1 MRLVDAATSDALSA
15 TTQVPRDFMEIRA
28 RDRSS
33 GAVVTDYMWSG
44 GADVSAAILDP
55 FTGSER
61 TQIWRGVGHLVGV
74 GPVARVSN
82 LTITRTIIRLSEVS
96 QRVNDLIRA
105 YDPKYGTVILYRA
118 FISPETRKFVSA
130 GRARFVGQIDNI
142 IFTDPAEGGTGGVEV
157 TCKSRM
163 QDLTRGNPATRSD
176 PYQRLRGD
184 PDDTFRKFVAAI
196 GQREFRWGEK

>member
-1 MRLVDAATSDALSA
+1 MRLVDSATSDALSA
-15 TTQVPRDFMEIRA
+15 TLQVPRDFLELRA
-28 RDRSS
+28 RNRSS
-33 GAVVTDYMWSG
+33 GAAITDFMWSG
-44 GADVSAAILDP
+44 GTDVSAAILDP

-61 TQIWRGVGHLVGV
+61 TQLWHGVGHLVGV
-74 GPVARVSN
+74 GPVMRVSN

-118 FISPETRKFVSA
+118 FISPETRKFVSP

-142 IFTDPAEGGTGGVEV
+142 VFTDPAEGDTGGVEV

-176 PYQRLRGD
+176 SYQRLRKSN
-184 PDDTFRKFVAAI
+184 DTFRKFVAAI
-196 GQREFRWGEK
+196 GQRKFSWGEK